1 MGLETIAMGAM
12 IGGTA
17 LSAFS
22 SIKGGAEQKKWYDYN
37 AGVARENADF
47 EATQL
52 ERKGEALK
60 GQQRVMYAKA
70 GVTNEGTPSSVMA
83 DTSLQLAKDVAAIRY
98 KGAKLADIQE
108 EMGQG
113 AQEAGYWGAGSTI
126 LTGLGSSFGPKA
138 YKGYWGSTAAKGA
151 K

>member
-1 MGLETIAMGAM
+1 MIA
-12 IGGTA
+12 GTA

-22 SIKGGAEQKKWYDYN
+22 SIKAGSEQKKWYDYN
-37 AGVARENADF
+37 SGVARENADF
-47 EATQL
+47 EAGQL

-60 GQQRVMYAKA
+60 GRQRVMYAKA
-70 GVTNEGTPSSVMA
+70 GVTNEGTPSSVIA

-98 KGAKLADIQE
+98 KGAKMADIQE
-108 EMGQG
+108 ETGRG
-113 AQEAGYWGAGSTI
+113 SQEAGYWGAGTTI
-126 LTGLGSSFGPKA
+126 LTGLGSLFGPKV